1 MTDMDCDSG
10 LRFVV
15 ALTGASG
22 AIYGIDLVARLL
34 AAAKGASVYCAATP
48 PVLEVMS
55 RELGVGDVR
64 KAVAMRMAHIGS
76 DLGEVQEP
84 RLRVFAADDFDAPL
98 ASGSFYFDAMAV
110 SPCSMNTLGKCAAAT
125 ADNIIVRAAEAA
137 LRERRRL
144 VLVPR
149 ETPLALTHLRNMAT
163 LSEAGAVILPAC
175 PAFYRNPQSVDDLV
189 DFITFR
195 TMSAM
200 GIRGGTM
207 REWGDEK

>member
-1 MTDMDCDSG
+1 MHFHAEGRAHQANDFVPVAARAVRPG
-10 LRFVV
+10 GQAQQVVGVLRPLLRGGDRLF
-15 ALTGASG
+15 GDQ
-22 AIYGIDLVARLL
+22 AIGFAQAR
-34 AAAKGASVYCAATP
+34 
-48 PVLEVMS
+48 
-55 RELGVGDVR
+55 
-64 KAVAMRMAHIGS
+64 AVI
-76 DLGEVQEP
+76 
-84 RLRVFAADDFDAPL
+84 
-98 ASGSFYFDAMAV
+98 
-110 SPCSMNTLGKCAAAT
+110 
-125 ADNIIVRAAEAA
+125 AAEAA